1 MGLTVGTYIRA
12 GDVAMADSFT
22 ASSEEG
28 LYFYKGTTETRI
40 PISYICVLAVA
51 TVVLSVGEPAHSLTH

>member
-28 LYFYKGTTETRI
+28 LYFYKGKTETRI
-40 PISYICVLAVA
+40 PISVF
-51 TVVLSVGEPAHSLTH
+51 